1 MANDTTLQDDN
12 PVIPVRDMAA
22 TVAFYEDKLG
32 FRKAFDD
39 AAQPGGPINY
49 AGVCRGGICLH
60 LQTTA
65 PDENATAPQIRI
77 RVTNIEPLYEEYQ
90 AQGLIG
96 PGGHLEPK
104 PWGSKDFG
112 LYDPNRTAL
121 VFYEDL

>member
-1 MANDTTLQDDN
+1 MADETAFKAVN

-22 TVAFYEDKLG
+22 TLAFYEAKLG

-39 AAQPGGPINY
+39 AARPGQPINY

-60 LQTTA
+60 LQTTT

-77 RVTNIEPLYEEYQ
+77 RVTNIKPLYEQYK
-90 AQGLIG
+90 ANGVIG
-96 PGGHLEPK
+96 TAGHLEAK

-112 LYDPNRTAL
+112 LYDPDNTAP
-121 VFYEDL
+121 VFYQDL